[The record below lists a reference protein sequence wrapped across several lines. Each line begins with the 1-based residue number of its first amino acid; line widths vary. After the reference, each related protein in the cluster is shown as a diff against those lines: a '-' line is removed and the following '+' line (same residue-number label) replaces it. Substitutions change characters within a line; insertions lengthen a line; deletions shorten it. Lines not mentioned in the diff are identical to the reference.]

1 MNLPHPSL
9 EQRTHDLYER
19 STRNLDLVTATH
31 LKVLRRQ
38 AVAQPSRSRIAP
50 LLLPAGVLAA
60 ALLAFLALVWRPA
73 PDTLQRTSVP
83 STVATATSLVAN
95 TDVTDLAM
103 AQDLNFYSW
112 LASQAPTRQQQEQP
126 Q

>member
-1 MNLPHPSL
+1 MNFPHPSL
-9 EQRTHDLYER
+9 EQRAHELYER
-19 STRNLDLVTATH
+19 STRNLDPATAAH
-31 LKVLRRQ
+31 LKVIRRE

-50 LLLPAGVLAA
+50 LLLPAGAFAA
-60 ALLAFLALVWRPA
+60 TLLALALIWRPA
-73 PDTLQRTSVP
+73 PDTLQRTSAP
-83 STVATATSLVAN
+83 NTEATATSLAAN

-103 AQDLNFYSW
+103 AQNLNFYGW